1 MCAHR
6 NMCVIHEGQSMGM
19 GDLCQGAVGA
29 QKWAPQAKASR
40 GWKEI
45 QVRPRLRLS
54 HYLFYPGSARS
65 KGGPWPSGEYPRI
78 LTPYAPILCPTP
90 TMGSTASVFLV
101 GWVWLPLIRLF
112 LQQGGHGDPGPPGA
126 PVSDRALACGGGTG
140 VGPH

>member
-40 GWKEI
+40 GRKEI

-54 HYLFYPGSARS
+54 RSLFYPGSARS
-65 KGGPWPSGEYPRI
+65 KGGPWPGGEYPRI

-90 TMGSTASVFLV
+90 TMGSTACFS
-101 GWVWLPLIRLF
+101 G
-112 LQQGGHGDPGPPGA
+112 
-126 PVSDRALACGGGTG
+126 G
-140 VGPH
+140 VGLVPPYQTLSLSNRVATETLDHQVPR